1 MEKFSAFRDPGTGVQ
16 PFLPL
21 VPPPPNFL
29 TKLAVPLA
37 LLVGV
42 VRTALVLV
50 ILVVHLVLVGGLSV
64 IFIPVPPVHRL
75 VTHLFTA
82 ITARIALLTLGLF
95 WISIDNVTR
104 KRGRGAKDIE
114 TWSPRAGDFIV
125 SNWVSWVEILW
136 LAFRFNPTYVLPVT
150 ETIPSPAAS
159 VPTSEAISHTPGR
172 RTGTGSANIT
182 AASRAP
188 TARIPIVGFRQ
199 VSLVSALLSTGRA
212 PPFGVGSYQS
222 LEDIRRHAGSPVVVF
237 PECTT
242 SNGRAL
248 LHFADVFKEKVPV
261 RGYNVFVM
269 CVRYD
274 PPTRSA
280 ATLAHTIPT
289 ALNPLSHIFSIATS
303 LAPQAVSIRLL
314 APSESPSSQL
324 FLASEVLTGS
334 NEADPLADA
343 CAALIAQI
351 GKMKRTRMGW
361 EDKISFLDLFHTKK
375 KR

>member
-1 MEKFSAFRDPGTGVQ
+1 MEKYSAYRDPGTGVQ

-21 VPPPPNFL
+21 VPPPRDFL
-29 TKLAVPLA
+29 AKLSVPLA
-37 LLVGV
+37 LLLAVL
-42 VRTALVLV
+42 RTALVLLLLLLQL
-50 ILVVHLVLVGGLSV
+50 ILVEGISIV
-64 IFIPVPPVHRL
+64 FIPVPVLHRF
-75 VTHLFTA
+75 VTRVFTLL
-82 ITARIALLTLGLF
+82 TARLALFSLGVF
-95 WISIDNVTR
+95 WISVDNVTR

-114 TWSPRAGDFIV
+114 TWNPRAGDLIV

-136 LAFRFNPTYVLPVT
+136 LAFRFNPIFILPVT
-150 ETIPSPAAS
+150 ETIIPSLVATA
-159 VPTSEAISHTPGR
+159 SEAITHTPGR

-182 AASRAP
+182 ANRGATVRV
-188 TARIPIVGFRQ
+188 PIVGFRQ
-199 VSLVSALLSTGRA
+199 VSLVSALRSTGTTPGAASGR
-212 PPFGVGSYQS
+212 YQN
-222 LEDIRRHAGSPVVVF
+222 LEEIRSNATRPLVIF

-248 LHFADVFKEKVPV
+248 LHFANVFREKVPV

-274 PPTRSA
+274 PPTRFA
-280 ATLAHTIPT
+280 VTLAHTIPK
-289 ALNPLSHIFSIATS
+289 ALNPLSHVFSVATS

-314 APSESPSSQL
+314 APSESPSSPL

-361 EDKISFLDLFHTKK
+361 EDKVSFLDLFHAKK

>member
-21 VPPPPNFL
+21 VPPPL
-29 TKLAVPLA
+29 DLLAKFSVPLA

-42 VRTALVLV
+42 VRTALVL
-50 ILVVHLVLVGGLSV
+50 LLLAVHLILVGGLCV

-75 VTHLFTA
+75 VTHVLTA
-82 ITARIALLTLGLF
+82 ITARLALLTLGIF

-114 TWSPRAGDFIV
+114 TWNPRAGDLIV
-125 SNWVSWVEILW
+125 SNWVSWIEILW
-136 LAFRFNPTYVLPVT
+136 LAFRFNPIFVLPAT
-150 ETIPSPAAS
+150 ETAPSPA
-159 VPTSEAISHTPGR
+159 VPATSKAISHTPGR
-172 RTGTGSANIT
+172 RTGTGSANIG

-188 TARIPIVGFRQ
+188 TVRIPIVGFRQ
-199 VSLVSALLSTGRA
+199 VSLLSALQFTGRA
-212 PPFGVGSYQS
+212 PPFGSGSYQS
-222 LEDIRRHAGSPVVVF
+222 LEEIRRHAGRPVVIF

-261 RGYNVFVM
+261 RAYNVFVM

-274 PPTRSA
+274 PPTRFA

-289 ALNPLSHIFSIATS
+289 SLNPLSHVFSVATS

-334 NEADPLADA
+334 NQADPLADA

-351 GKMKRTRMGW
+351 GKTKRTGMGW
-361 EDKISFLDLFHTKK
+361 EDKLSFLDLFHTKK